1 MATLPQAR
9 IGAFSFW
16 QKMAI
21 GLSLF
26 IVFAFAQFGLRGF
39 VDYARAPLVMHLHG
53 MAMLAWLALLTTQS
67 LLVGRAG
74 LGSGGLALHR
84 TLGWASAVM
93 VPTMV
98 VLASALC
105 LAALRLRMFPPF
117 FTPAYFLALV
127 HVEAAFF
134 ALLVFM
140 AVSRRA
146 QGDWHRRL
154 MIGSTVVLMEPALGR
169 VLPMPLI
176 MPWGEWLSMTIQ
188 LGVVLLIARH
198 DRRKIGHTHPA
209 TMAVAMVVIL
219 VHVIVELLAVTPG
232 WIALADRLAA

>member
-1 MATLPQAR
+1 MATVPQAR

-21 GLSLF
+21 GLSVF
-26 IVFAFAQFGLRGF
+26 IIFAFAQFGLRGF
-39 VDYARAPLVMHLHG
+39 VDYAHAPLVMHLHG
-53 MAMLAWLALLTTQS
+53 MAMVAWLGLLTTQS
-67 LLVGRAG
+67 LLAGR
-74 LGSGGLALHR
+74 GGIALHR
-84 TLGWASAVM
+84 RLGWASAVM

-105 LAALRLRMFPPF
+105 FTALKLHMFPPF

-127 HVEAAFF
+127 HIEAAFF

-140 AVSRRA
+140 AVSRRS
-146 QGDWHRRL
+146 QSDWHKRL

-169 VLPMPLI
+169 LLPMPLI
-176 MPWGEWLSMTIQ
+176 APWGEWASMVVQ
-188 LGVVLLIARH
+188 LGVVLLIVRH
-198 DRRKIGHTHPA
+198 DRREIGHTHPA

-219 VHVIVELLAVTPG
+219 GHVMVELLAVTPW
-232 WIALADRLAA
+232 WIALATRLAG